1 MIQVRIAIEIAR
13 IADFNSFHS
22 TTTMSLDHVTK
33 KVSPRIS
40 TKTHKGTFSTSL
52 AFYIRGEM
60 NHLFQI
66 AFLFL
71 KNNIRTIPGW
81 SFFTFILPI

>member
-40 TKTHKGTFSTSL
+40 TETHKGTFSTSL
-52 AFYIRGEM
+52 AFDIWAEM
-60 NHLFQI
+60 NHLFQMS
-66 AFLFL
+66 FLFL
-71 KNNIRTIPGW
+71 ENNTIAILLIGH
-81 SFFTFILPI
+81 FF